1 MMKRSSHILLLVLIV
16 GLALAIWRSGL
27 FHALSWDALA
37 RHQVMLTQWV
47 AAHRLLAAACYVL
60 FYVTLVAFSVP
71 ESAVVTVAGGLLFGT
86 LIGGA
91 LAVLG
96 STIGAVILF
105 LIARTAFAKVVARR
119 ARPVI
124 RRIRPGIKRDGFS
137 YLLALRLVPALPF
150 WLVNLAA
157 AVCGMKLWP
166 YVGATLIGVI
176 PVTFVFASIGDG
188 VGAVLAAGGHPDVGI
203 IFSPRILG
211 PLIGLALLSLTPIAI
226 RHLRSRTRD

>member
-1 MMKRSSHILLLVLIV
+1 MKRLPHVIGALLLLGI
-16 GLALAIWRSGL
+16 ALAIWRSGL
-27 FHALSWDALA
+27 LHALSWESLA
-37 RHQVMLTQWV
+37 RHQAMLCDWV
-47 AAHRLLAAACYVL
+47 GSHRLLAAAAYTALYIV
-60 FYVTLVAFSVP
+60 LVAFSVP

-86 LIGGA
+86 LIGGL

-105 LIARTAFAKVVARR
+105 LIARTALAKVVARR

-124 RRIRPGIKRDGFS
+124 KRIRPGIKRHGFS

-150 WLVNLAA
+150 WLVNLGA

-176 PVTFVFASIGDG
+176 PATFVFASIGDG
-188 VGAVLAAGGHPDVGI
+188 VGSVLAAGGHPDVGI

-211 PLIGLALLSLTPIAI
+211 PLIGLALLSLTPIVI
-226 RHLRSRTRD
+226 RHLRDRARD